1 MRKPAAPASRS
12 LSSQRFM
19 GRGWKPVAGTQAAS
33 PENLC
38 AGLKRL
44 CAGWQSV
51 PCVSENLLRRQLQRL
66 APRPR
71 VLVQTILYGVAA
83 GLSAVVFQ
91 FGINT
96 VYERIFPPL
105 AKASVPVFLGGTLLA
120 MLGTSLLV
128 GFLLNSFCREAAGS
142 GIPQLKVAFWKDFG
156 AVPWRVAWVKLVA
169 GILSV
174 GGGSSLG
181 REGPSV
187 QLAGAVG
194 SSVAAWLGEAKQ
206 ARRPAAAAG
215 AAAGLAA
222 AFNTPLAAVTF
233 VLEEIIGDLNS
244 RFLGSI
250 LLASVIGALVVHGL
264 VGPQPAF
271 QLAPVSDWSWK
282 VYALVPVI
290 GAFASVVG
298 VWFQRLSLGLRQRQ
312 RTFQRIPAWAR
323 PAVGA
328 VLAWAIGVTVFL
340 LTGRL
345 GVFSLGYE
353 DLSQALTDGLSWK
366 LAGILLVGKFLA
378 TVLCYGLGGCGG
390 IFSPTLFFGAM
401 AALLLSGL
409 TGLVTPLTG
418 AEHIVFAVVGM
429 SCCLGAVVRAP
440 VTGVLIVFEM
450 THEFSLVP
458 VLMLGALVSQV
469 ISRRMCAANF
479 YDTILEQDGHQL
491 ERLLPPRNLRSW
503 QEMPVSVV
511 ANFRPVVVESLE
523 PAALA
528 SLLKS
533 RPFRCFPV
541 VQAGRLAGIVQR
553 DELVAALAEARAP
566 ALDPAVTVLPG
577 DSIRQAQR
585 QLIEATAGLV
595 VLTDGKANRLLG
607 IFTLHDLL
615 RAELESAER
624 GGDDAGTFQ

>member
-1 MRKPAAPASRS
+1 MPAMPA
-12 LSSQRFM
+12 Q
-19 GRGWKPVAGTQAAS
+19 GTDR
-33 PENLC
+33 EIGG
-38 AGLKRL
+38 AGLKWF
-44 CAGWQSV
+44 CGQWQSETR
-51 PCVSENLLRRQLQRL
+51 VSDNLLRRQLQRL

-71 VLVQTILYGVAA
+71 VLVQTCLYGLAA

-96 VYERIFPPL
+96 LYQRIFPPL
-105 AKASVPVFLGGTLLA
+105 AEASVPVFLAGSFAA

-194 SSVAAWLGEAKQ
+194 SSVAGWLGEAKQ

-271 QLAPVSDWSWK
+271 QLAPVSGWSWK
-282 VYALVPVI
+282 VYALVPLI
-290 GAFASVVG
+290 GAFASLVG
-298 VWFQRLSLGLRQRQ
+298 VWFQRLSLDLRQRQ
-312 RTFQRIPAWAR
+312 PGWRAVPAWGR

-328 VLAWAIGVTVFL
+328 VMAWAIGAAVFL

-353 DLSQALTDGLSWK
+353 DLSLALTEGLSWK
-366 LAGILLVGKFLA
+366 LAGILLVGKFAA

-409 TGLVTPLTG
+409 TGLVLPLTG
-418 AEHIVFAVVGM
+418 AEHVVLAVVGM

-458 VLMLGALVSQV
+458 VLMVGALISQV
-469 ISRRMCAANF
+469 ISRRMCAENF
-479 YDTILEQDGHQL
+479 YDTIIAQDGHQL
-491 ERLLPPRNLRSW
+491 ERLLPPRDLRSW
-503 QEMPVSVV
+503 QELPVSVV
-511 ANFRPVVVESLE
+511 ANFRPVVLESLE
-523 PAALA
+523 PAAVA
-528 SLLKS
+528 ALLKV

-541 VQAGRLAGIVQR
+541 VQDSRLRGIVRREELESALAGSR
-553 DELVAALAEARAP
+553 SP
-566 ALDPAVTVLPG
+566 ALEPAVTVLPG
-577 DSIRQAQR
+577 DSIRQVQR
-585 QLIEATAGLV
+585 QLIESTTGLV

>member
-1 MRKPAAPASRS
+1 MR
-12 LSSQRFM
+12 
-19 GRGWKPVAGTQAAS
+19 
-33 PENLC
+33 
-38 AGLKRL
+38 
-44 CAGWQSV
+44 
-51 PCVSENLLRRQLQRL
+51 VSDNLLRRQLQRL

-71 VLVQTILYGVAA
+71 VLVQTCLYGLAA

-96 VYERIFPPL
+96 VYDRIFPPL
-105 AKASVPVFLGGTLLA
+105 AKASVPVFLTGSLAA
-120 MLGTSLLV
+120 MLVTSLLV
-128 GFLLNSFCREAAGS
+128 GFLLSSFCREAAGS

-194 SSVAAWLGEAKQ
+194 SSVAAWLGESKQ

-271 QLAPVSDWSWK
+271 QLAPVSGWSWK

-290 GAFASVVG
+290 GTFASLVG
-298 VWFQRLSLGLRQRQ
+298 VWFQKLSLGLRQRQ
-312 RTFQRIPAWAR
+312 RTFRSVPVWAR
-323 PAVGA
+323 PALGA
-328 VLAWAIGVTVFL
+328 LVAWAIGAGVFL

-366 LAGILLVGKFLA
+366 LAGILLAGKFFA

-401 AALLLSGL
+401 SALLLSGL
-409 TGLVTPLTG
+409 AGLVTPLTG

-458 VLMLGALVSQV
+458 VLMVGALISQV

-479 YDTILEQDGHQL
+479 YDTIIAQDGHQL
-491 ERLLPPRNLRSW
+491 ERLLPPRDLRSW
-503 QEMPVSVV
+503 QELPVSVV

-523 PAALA
+523 PAAVA
-528 SLLKS
+528 ALLKV

-541 VQAGRLAGIVQR
+541 VQDSRLQGIVR
-553 DELVAALAEARAP
+553 REELESALAESRPP
-566 ALDPAVTVLPG
+566 ALEPAVTVLPG
-577 DSIRQAQR
+577 DSIRQVQR
-585 QLIEATAGLV
+585 QLIESTTGLV

>member
-1 MRKPAAPASRS
+1 
-12 LSSQRFM
+12 
-19 GRGWKPVAGTQAAS
+19 
-33 PENLC
+33 
-38 AGLKRL
+38 
-44 CAGWQSV
+44 
-51 PCVSENLLRRQLQRL
+51 VSENLLRRQLHRL

-71 VLVQTILYGVAA
+71 VLVQTCLYGLAA

-96 VYERIFPPL
+96 VYGQIFPVL
-105 AKASVPVFLGGTLLA
+105 AKASPAVFLSGSLAA
-120 MLGTSLLV
+120 MLGSSLLV

-194 SSVAAWLGEAKQ
+194 SSVAAWLGEPKQ

-233 VLEEIIGDLNS
+233 VLEEILGDLNS

-271 QLAPVSDWSWK
+271 QLAPVSGWSWK
-282 VYALVPVI
+282 VYALVPVV
-290 GAFASVVG
+290 GAFASLVG
-298 VWFQRLSLGLRQRQ
+298 VWFQRLALGLRLRQ
-312 RTFQRIPAWAR
+312 RGFQRVPAWCR
-323 PAVGA
+323 PALGA
-328 VLAWAIGVTVFL
+328 LLAWAIGAGVFL

-353 DLSQALTDGLSWK
+353 DLSLALTDGLSWK
-366 LAGILLVGKFLA
+366 LAGTLLVGKFLA
-378 TVLCYGLGGCGG
+378 TVVCYGLGGCGG

-401 AALLLSGL
+401 SALLLSGL
-409 TGLVTPLTG
+409 TGLVLPLTG
-418 AEHIVFAVVGM
+418 AEHIVLAVVGM

-458 VLMLGALVSQV
+458 LLMLGALVSQV

-479 YDTILEQDGHQL
+479 YDTIIAQDGHQI
-491 ERLLPPRNLRSW
+491 ERLLPPRDLRTW

-523 PAALA
+523 PAAVA
-528 SLLKS
+528 ALL
-533 RPFRCFPV
+533 RQRNFRCFPV
-541 VQAGRLAGIVQR
+541 VREGRLAGIVR
-553 DELVAALAEARAP
+553 REELESALAENRAA
-566 ALDPAVTVLPG
+566 ALEAPVTVLPG
-577 DSIRQAQR
+577 DSIRQMQR
-585 QLIEATAGLV
+585 QLIESTTGLV
-595 VLTDGKANRLLG
+595 VLTDGKAGRLLG

-624 GGDDAGTFQ
+624 SGDDSGTFQ